1 MCWRRCYSLYQCN
14 QFTCRPPSSPF
25 VVNDAIH
32 FHISNKS
39 CLRSSKLSAFH
50 FFPCLLSERDTRET
64 KISHTWGIYRERKSS
79 CWIWWRGSSEDDGKK
94 RDCPGEDAI
103 AWTQFMQFNI
113 AHANYAEKRNSR
125 KECTWWVL
133 PSTHV
138 LRRPWLY
145 HCKTLQFTLW
155 FKLRAVLQGNQFIYY
170 IFSS

>member
-14 QFTCRPPSSPF
+14 QYICRPHSSPF
-25 VVNDAIH
+25 VVNDVIH

-79 CWIWWRGSSEDDGKK
+79 CWIWWGGSSDDHGKK

-103 AWTQFMQFNI
+103 AWTQFTLEHTYVMLHWNGIMKLDWKWPFSRSKDLVKEI
-113 AHANYAEKRNSR
+113 CLYRHFFFKR
-125 KECTWWVL
+125 
-133 PSTHV
+133 P
-138 LRRPWLY
+138 
-145 HCKTLQFTLW
+145 
-155 FKLRAVLQGNQFIYY
+155 
-170 IFSS
+170 